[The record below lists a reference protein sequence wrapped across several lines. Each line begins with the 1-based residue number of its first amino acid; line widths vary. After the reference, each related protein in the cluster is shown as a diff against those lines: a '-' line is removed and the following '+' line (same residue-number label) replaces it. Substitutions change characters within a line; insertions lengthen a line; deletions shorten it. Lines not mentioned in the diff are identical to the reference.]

1 MRAGGY
7 PMIVRN
13 RGQTTWLS
21 KGQTTP
27 THTKERLQNLRNGPE
42 TGHRY
47 ELR

>member
-1 MRAGGY
+1 MHAGGY